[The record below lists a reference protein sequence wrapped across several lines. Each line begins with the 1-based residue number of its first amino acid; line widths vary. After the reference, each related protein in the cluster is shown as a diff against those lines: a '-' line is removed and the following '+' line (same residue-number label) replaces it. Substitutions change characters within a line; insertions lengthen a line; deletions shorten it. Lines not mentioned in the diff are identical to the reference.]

1 MHLRRAAVRAGLLA
15 WLGVACALAAP
26 AAHANTPA
34 DAYYERTVMSAADTR
49 CRLFT
54 PELASAL
61 SAARAQARGA
71 ALRAGTAGAALQA
84 LAARAQQTAQ
94 STACSSS
101 DLAVAAGRVRTAFQG
116 FSRLPRMSF
125 PGDVATWRAD
135 RTYSVDGPTW
145 RLAQDGRIGS
155 QPFTFGLAGRRGETP
170 RLLVVSDFGAGPAP
184 YAARLLL
191 RDATRAP
198 DAYLNVLQVSATA
211 RLPLAA
217 RTPPRS
223 ATRSFSAEARDRA
236 EQRLAGPGQPSA
248 TAFRFPAA
256 AADAIAALDPREAV
270 TVEFVFMGNSGDVV
284 RTAYVEVGDFAAG
297 QAFLTVAQR

>member
-1 MHLRRAAVRAGLLA
+1 MTLRRAAVRAGLLA
-15 WLGVACALAAP
+15 WLGLACAVMPL

-34 DAYYERTVMSAADTR
+34 DAYYERTVMSAADAR

-54 PELASAL
+54 PEIASAL

-71 ALRAGTAGAALQA
+71 ALRAGADGAALRA
-84 LAARAQQTAQ
+84 LATRAQQKAQ
-94 STACSSS
+94 ATACGSS
-101 DLAVAAGRVRTAFQG
+101 DLAVAAGRVRTAFEG

-125 PGDVATWRAD
+125 PGDLATWRAD
-135 RTYSVDGPTW
+135 RTYALDGPTW

-155 QPFTFGLAGRRGETP
+155 QTFTFGLAGRRGETT

-184 YAARLLL
+184 YAARLLV
-191 RDATRAP
+191 RDAARAP
-198 DAYLNVLQVSATA
+198 DAYLHVLKVSATM

-217 RTPPRS
+217 RAPPRS
-223 ATRSFSAEARDRA
+223 AMRAFSAEARDQA
-236 EQRLAGPGQPSA
+236 EQRLLSPRQTSA

-256 AADAIAALDPREAV
+256 AAEAIAALDPREAV
-270 TVEFVFMGNSGDVV
+270 AVEFVFMGNSGDVV